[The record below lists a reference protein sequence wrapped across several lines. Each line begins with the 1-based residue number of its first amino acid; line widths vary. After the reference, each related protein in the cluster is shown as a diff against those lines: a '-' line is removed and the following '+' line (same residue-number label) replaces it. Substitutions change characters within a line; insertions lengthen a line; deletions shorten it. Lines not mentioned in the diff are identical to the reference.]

1 MASVAARL
9 AEVRARIAAAER
21 SAGRAPGS
29 VTLVA
34 VSKTKPLAAIEAA
47 YAAGQRDFGENYA
60 QELDR
65 KARALAHLE
74 GLRWH
79 FIGNLQRNKAR
90 LVAPHAVSIH
100 TLDSPELAAELER
113 RLSPLGRTIDALIEV
128 NVAREPQKHGVEPSG
143 VAALIAATAH
153 APHLRVRGLMTVP
166 PADDEA
172 AAARGFA
179 DLAALGASLA
189 SALGGSA
196 LLSMGMSDDLEL
208 AVTAGATH
216 VRVGSAIFGER
227 EYPAPPRAAPSTPPV
242 ERAKLPGSNEP

>member
-1 MASVAARL
+1 MASVAEKL

-34 VSKTKPLAAIEAA
+34 VSKTKPVEAIEEAF
-47 YAAGQRDFGENYA
+47 AAGQRDFGENYA

-74 GLRWH
+74 GIRWH
-79 FIGNLQRNKAR
+79 FIGNLQRNKAK
-90 LVAPHAVSIH
+90 LVAPHAVAIH
-100 TLDSPELAAELER
+100 TIDSADLAAELEK
-113 RLSPLGRTIDALIEV
+113 RLAPIGRTVDALIEV
-128 NVAREPQKHGVEPSG
+128 NLAREPQKHGVEPPTVAG
-143 VAALIAATAH
+143 LVAAIAR
-153 APHLRVRGLMTVP
+153 APHLRVCGLMTVP

-172 AAARGFA
+172 AAARTFA

-189 SALGGSA
+189 PSLGGPA

-208 AVTAGATH
+208 AIAAGATH

-227 EYPAPPRAAPSTPPV
+227 EYPAPATGAHSTGTA
-242 ERAKLPGSNEP
+242 ERAMIPGSNEP

>member
-1 MASVAARL
+1 MANVADRL

-29 VTLVA
+29 VILVA
-34 VSKTKPLAAIEAA
+34 VSKTKPVEAIEAA

-79 FIGNLQRNKAR
+79 FIGNLQRNKAK

-100 TLDSPELAAELER
+100 TLDSIDLAAELEK
-113 RLSPLGRTIDALIEV
+113 RLAALGRAIDALVEV
-128 NVAREPQKHGVEPSG
+128 NVSGETQKHGVEASA
-143 VAALIAATAH
+143 VAALVAACANF
-153 APHLRVRGLMTVP
+153 PHLRVRGLMTVP
-166 PADDEA
+166 PADDAA
-172 AAARGFA
+172 AAARCFA
-179 DLAALGASLA
+179 DLARLGAALAPALGAAPLS
-189 SALGGSA
+189 
-196 LLSMGMSDDLEL
+196 SMGMSDDLEL
-208 AVTAGATH
+208 AIAAGATH

-227 EYPAPPRAAPSTPPV
+227 EYPAPQGAEPSAATG
-242 ERAKLPGSNEP
+242 ERAMLPATKDP

>member
-1 MASVAARL
+1 MSSVAERL

-34 VSKTKPLAAIEAA
+34 VSKTKPIEAIEEA

-79 FIGNLQRNKAR
+79 FIGNLQRNKAK
-90 LVAPHAVSIH
+90 LVAPHAVAVH
-100 TLDSPELAAELER
+100 TLDSVDLAAELEK
-113 RLSPLGRTIDALIEV
+113 RLAGLGRKVDVLVEV
-128 NVAREPQKHGVEPSG
+128 NVSGEAQKHGVAASAAG
-143 VAALIAATAH
+143 ALVAACATF
-153 APHLRVRGLMTVP
+153 PHLRARGLMTVP
-166 PADDEA
+166 PADDDA
-172 AAARGFA
+172 AAARCFA
-179 DLAALGASLA
+179 DLARLGAGLA
-189 SALGGSA
+189 ATLGA
-196 LLSMGMSDDLEL
+196 PPLLSMGMSDDLEL
-208 AVTAGATH
+208 AIAAGATH

-227 EYPAPPRAAPSTPPV
+227 EYPAPQAAEPSAATG
-242 ERAKLPGSNEP
+242 ERAMLPGTNEP